1 MRWILM
7 VVMLMMGLPA
17 WAQEAD
23 EAEVAEAPMPAA
35 LAGVPDAMAKR
46 LRRAPDD
53 FVEDAASLIL
63 GYGRDGGIDR
73 DGIGQF
79 VAVERARARAGALRR
94 MWEADLDADG
104 SVTTVELGVLVAAA
118 EARYRGRML
127 LTHEA
132 ADADADGT
140 VTAVEMLAKANVMAL
155 DMFSAADEE
164 RVMAMLSLDLNGDGS
179 LTLDEVREVA
189 RMMGET

>member
-1 MRWILM
+1 MRVIMML
-7 VVMLMMGLPA
+7 LMMLTAPA
-17 WAQEAD
+17 WAQ

-35 LAGVPDAMAKR
+35 LQAVPEALAKR
-46 LRRAPDD
+46 LQRAPDA

-73 DGIGQF
+73 DGMAQF
-79 VAVERARARAGALRR
+79 VAVERARARAGVLRR

-104 SVTTVELGVLVAAA
+104 AVSRDEIGVMVAAE
-118 EARYRGRML
+118 EARFRGRML

-132 ADADADGT
+132 ADADGDGT
-140 VTAVEMLAKANVMAL
+140 VSGAEMVAKANVMAL
-155 DMFSAADEE
+155 DQFSAADEE
-164 RVMAMLSLDLNGDGS
+164 RVMGMLYLDLDADGR

>member
-1 MRWILM
+1 MRMIVLALL
-7 VVMLMMGLPA
+7 VMLGLPA
-17 WAQEAD
+17 WAQE
-23 EAEVAEAPMPAA
+23 EPVAEAPMPAA
-35 LAGVPDAMAKR
+35 LAGVPEALAKR

-53 FVEDAASLIL
+53 FVADAASLIL

-73 DGIGQF
+73 AGIAQF

-94 MWEADLDADG
+94 MWEADLSADG
-104 SVTTVELGVLVAAA
+104 SVTRAELGVLVAAA
-118 EARYRGRML
+118 EARYRGRMM

-140 VTAVEMLAKANVMAL
+140 VTSVEMLARANVMAL
-155 DMFSAADEE
+155 DQFSAADEE
-164 RVMAMLSLDLNGDGS
+164 RVMAMLSLDLNADGS

-189 RMMGET
+189 RMMGAT

>member
-1 MRWILM
+1 MRWIW
-7 VVMLMMGLPA
+7 VVLMMWAGPV
-17 WAQEAD
+17 WAQ

-35 LAGVPDAMAKR
+35 LAGVPEALAKR

-73 DGIGQF
+73 DGMAKF

-94 MWEADLDADG
+94 MWEADLDANG
-104 SVTTVELGVLVAAA
+104 AVSRSEIGVMVAAA

-132 ADADADGT
+132 ADTDADGT
-140 VTAVEMLAKANVMAL
+140 VSAVEMVARANVMAL
-155 DMFSAADEE
+155 DQFSAADEE
-164 RVMAMLSLDLNGDGS
+164 RVMGMLYLDLNADGT

-189 RMMGET
+189 RMMGDV

>member
-1 MRWILM
+1 MRVVLM
-7 VVMLMMGLPA
+7 MLMLLAAPA
-17 WAQEAD
+17 WAQQ
-23 EAEVAEAPMPAA
+23 AEVADAPMPAA
-35 LAGVPDAMAKR
+35 LQAVPEALAKR

-73 DGIGQF
+73 DGIAQF

-104 SVTTVELGVLVAAA
+104 AVSKAEIDVLVAAA
-118 EARYRGRML
+118 EARYRGQML
-127 LTHEA
+127 LSHEA
-132 ADADADGT
+132 ADGDADGT
-140 VTAVEMLAKANVMAL
+140 VSGQEMVAKANVMAL
-155 DMFSAADEE
+155 DQFSAADEE
-164 RVMAMLSLDLNGDGS
+164 RVMGMLYLDLNADGT

-189 RMMGET
+189 RMMAEV

>member
-1 MRWILM
+1 MRGMLM
-7 VVMLMMGLPA
+7 VLMMLAGPA
-17 WAQEAD
+17 WAQED
-23 EAEVAEAPMPAA
+23 EVAEVPMPAA
-35 LAGVPDAMAKR
+35 LAGVPEALAKR

-53 FVEDAASLIL
+53 FVADAASLIL
-63 GYGRDGGIDR
+63 GYGQNGGIDR
-73 DGIGQF
+73 AGIAQF

-94 MWEADLDADG
+94 MWEADLNADG
-104 SVTTVELGVLVAAA
+104 AVTTGELGVLVAAA
-118 EARYRGRML
+118 EARYRGRMM

-132 ADADADGT
+132 ADGDADGT

-155 DMFSAADEE
+155 DQFSAADEE
-164 RVMAMLSLDLNGDGS
+164 RMMAMLYLDLDADGT

>member
-1 MRWILM
+1 MRVIWM
-7 VVMLMMGLPA
+7 AMLVLLGVPA
-17 WAQEAD
+17 WAQED
-23 EAEVAEAPMPAA
+23 VVTETPMPAA
-35 LAGVPDAMAKR
+35 LQGVPEAMAKR
-46 LRRAPDD
+46 LQRAPDD

-63 GYGRDGGIDR
+63 GYGQGGGIDR
-73 DGIGQF
+73 EGITQY
-79 VAVERARARAGALRR
+79 VQVERARARASALRR
-94 MWEADLDADG
+94 MWEADLNADG
-104 SVTTVELGVLVAAA
+104 AVTGAELGVLVAAA

-132 ADADADGT
+132 ADGDADGT

-155 DMFSAADEE
+155 DQFSAADEE
-164 RVMAMLSLDLNGDGS
+164 RTMGMLYLDLDADGR

>member
-1 MRWILM
+1 MRRILM
-7 VVMLMMGLPA
+7 VMLVMCGWPA
-17 WAQEAD
+17 WAQD
-23 EAEVAEAPMPAA
+23 DAEDAPMPAA
-35 LAGVPDAMAKR
+35 LSAVPQAVAKR
-46 LRRAPDD
+46 LQRAPDA

-63 GYGRDGGIDR
+63 GYGQNGGIDR
-73 DGIGQF
+73 DGIAQF

-104 SVTTVELGVLVAAA
+104 AVTRVELGVLVAAA
-118 EARYRGRML
+118 EARYRGRMM

-140 VTAVEMLAKANVMAL
+140 VTTVEMLAKANVMAL
-155 DMFSAADEE
+155 DQFSAADEE
-164 RVMAMLSLDLNGDGS
+164 RMMGMLYLDLNADGR